1 MPNTKRRGNQ
11 KITIAISQIGT
22 SATTGSNAVR
32 ADRSTRRERRAP
44 EADIVARIRSDDM
57 VLAPAYGPRGGFDLA
72 VKIASSTDRRVPIE
86 TLMDSNA
93 VASAEPSASPAVR
106 ELLQRA
112 ADEQDTNLGSARQH
126 ALQARVTARAEGD
139 RVGECEA
146 LYRLASIAHG
156 SGDPEA
162 AFGLAMESS
171 EIAEQTGSRLV
182 LAWSLHLLAIVHYQA
197 SNFSEALEHG
207 LRSLDVYHSTGYH
220 VDSGNILNT
229 IAAIYHSMGD
239 NDRAIVTYEQALAAS
254 EPFGRQSMI
263 ALILGNIARIR
274 SSRSEYLPAVSM
286 GKRAVEI
293 ARDHNPSIVTNLLA
307 DLAEAYMGLADR
319 QRAAECFAEAR
330 RVLADASATGAE
342 PSYSAQLG
350 VMVAEGRV
358 ALRSGALDDAIAVLQ
373 AALDMSE
380 RTESREYEL
389 EINDLL
395 ATAFKRAGR
404 FEEALERRERHDA
417 QYRKMFTH
425 AADLRLRTLQ
435 VAHDTATARQQAE
448 IFRLRTQELEVMVAG
463 DDALLAGSATAAS
476 HHHEAFEHLA
486 ILTEF
491 RDAETGEHT
500 NRVGDLAAEI
510 AHALG
515 HSPEWCEQLRMA
527 ARLHDVGKVA
537 VPDAVLRKTG
547 PLTVEEYEMMKSH
560 TSMGHRILA
569 GNSSPMFQMAA
580 EIAQA
585 HHEWWDGSG
594 YPLGI
599 AYTSIPVAG
608 RIVSVA
614 DVYDALCSKRPYK
627 RSWSRIESARFV
639 TSGRGGQFDPDIVDA
654 FVAVITAR
662 HPELHEDIK

>member
-1 MPNTKRRGNQ
+1 
-11 KITIAISQIGT
+11 
-22 SATTGSNAVR
+22 V
-32 ADRSTRRERRAP
+32 
-44 EADIVARIRSDDM
+44 
-57 VLAPAYGPRGGFDLA
+57 
-72 VKIASSTDRRVPIE
+72 
-86 TLMDSNA
+86 DSNA
-93 VASAEPSASPAVR
+93 VADLEPTASPAVR

-112 ADEQDTNLGSARQH
+112 SDDQDLNPTSARQH
-126 ALQARVTARAEGD
+126 ALQARVMARADGD
-139 RVGECEA
+139 KVGEAEA
-146 LYRLASIAHG
+146 LYRLASIAHFG
-156 SGDPEA
+156 GDPEA

-171 EIAEQTGSRLV
+171 EIAEQCGAKLV
-182 LAWSLHLLAIVHYQA
+182 LSWAVHLLGIVHYQA
-197 SNFSEALEHG
+197 SNFSEALDHC
-207 LRSLDVYHSTGYH
+207 LRALEVYHSTGDD
-220 VDSGNILNT
+220 VDAGNILNT

-239 NDRAIVTYEQALAAS
+239 NDRAVITYEQALAAS
-254 EPFGRQSMI
+254 EPYGRMQMV

-286 GKRAVEI
+286 GRRAVEI
-293 ARDHNPSIVTNLLA
+293 AREHNPSIVTNLLA

-319 QRAAECFAEAR
+319 RKAAECFAEAR
-330 RVLADASATGAE
+330 RVLAQESAAGGE

-358 ALRSGALDDAIAVLQ
+358 ALRSGALEDAIAVLQ

-380 RTESREYEL
+380 RTDSKEYEL

-395 ATAFKRAGR
+395 ATAFKRSGR
-404 FEEALERRERHDA
+404 FEEALDRRERHDA

-448 IFRLRTQELEVMVAG
+448 IFRLRSPAEMDAIVGAQNGVAIG
-463 DDALLAGSATAAS
+463 PTTTAS
-476 HHHEAFEHLA
+476 HHLEAFEQLA
-486 ILTEF
+486 VLTEF
-491 RDAETGEHT
+491 RDHETGEHT

-537 VPDAVLRKTG
+537 VPDSVLRKTG
-547 PLTVEEYEMMKSH
+547 PLTVEEYEMMKAH

-569 GNSSPMFQMAA
+569 GNSAPMFQMAA
-580 EIAQA
+580 EIAQS

-599 AYTSIPVAG
+599 AHTSIALAG
-608 RIVSVA
+608 RIVTVA

-627 RSWSRIESARFV
+627 RAWSQVEAARFV
-639 TSGRGGQFDPDIVDA
+639 MSGRGGQFDPDIVDA
-654 FVAVITAR
+654 FVAVILAR
-662 HPELHEDIK
+662 YPELADEIR